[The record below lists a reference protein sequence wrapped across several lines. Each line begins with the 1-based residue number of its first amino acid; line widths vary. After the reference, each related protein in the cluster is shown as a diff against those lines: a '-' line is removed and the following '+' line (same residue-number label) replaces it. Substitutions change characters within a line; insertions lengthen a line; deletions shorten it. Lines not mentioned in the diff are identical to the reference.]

1 MSNDWL
7 DTKEQ
12 VRQATDIV
20 DLVGSYVSLRRQ
32 GRGYVARCPW
42 HDDSRPSLNVDPE
55 RQTWKCWVCDIGG
68 DAFSFIMQ
76 AEGVEFRGALEIL
89 AERAG
94 ITLKQ
99 QKRPQKNIAPG
110 SVDLDDR
117 KMLLRAAAWAEE
129 QYHRCLLDS
138 SDAEPA
144 RAYLAER
151 SVSEES
157 IKKFRLGF
165 APNQN
170 DWILRQAQGD
180 ANRAKVLE
188 AIGILTRRAD
198 GGLVDRFRGRLL
210 FSIRNTQSHPVGLGG
225 RVLPQFADQTPA
237 KYLNSPETRLFT
249 KSKLLYGLDLAKAAM
264 QKNKTALVM
273 EGYTDT
279 IMAHQFGFDN
289 AVAVL
294 GTALGEEHI
303 KILRRFTDHV
313 VLVLDGDEAGQR
325 RANQVL
331 ELFLTENV
339 DLKIVTLP
347 EGADPCDFLL
357 EHGADG
363 FRELLASHAVDA
375 LEHAYRTA
383 TAGID
388 LENDIHG
395 ASTALEQIL
404 ATLAKIGDDSPEQKF
419 RLQKTL
425 NRLAHDFRIPE
436 DDIRRR
442 FKQLREETKRRVY
455 TPRPTIPPPSSIAP
469 TPSVQP
475 GNTVPKLPPTTRR
488 QASPL
493 TEGRQASPTTEEGQ
507 ASPTTEEGKTSPSTK
522 SHDADSVPLDVL
534 ETNAPSA
541 EELADFEGDETD
553 GFIAP
558 ADTTNIPTEAVSV
571 TMKFHE
577 LHRRSP
583 IEAELVELIVLYPE
597 LLPRTREAFD
607 AKQMFLPVLRKIY
620 ETCCQLADEGT
631 MPDFNRLM
639 LEFDDPAMKNLFV
652 EITESIRVNDLEHPG
667 ELLEELI
674 ARAIENQT
682 KRQNPF
688 LIAALKDEDS
698 SESQKQ
704 ETLQELMEK
713 LRAQH
718 GISEPKEGPGH
729 DSSGS

>member
-1 MSNDWL
+1 MSGNDWL

-68 DAFSFIMQ
+68 DVFSFIMQ

-94 ITLKQ
+94 IQLQ
-99 QKRPQKNIAPG
+99 PQRSSQKPTAPG
-110 SVDLDDR
+110 AVNLDDR
-117 KMLLRAAAWAEE
+117 KLLLRAAAWAEE
-129 QYHRCLLDS
+129 QYHRCLLES
-138 SDAEPA
+138 PDAEPA
-144 RAYLAER
+144 RTYLAER
-151 SVSEES
+151 SISEES

-170 DWILRQAQGD
+170 DWILRQAHGD
-180 ANRAKVLE
+180 QNRAKVLE
-188 AIGILTRRAD
+188 AIGILTRRAN
-198 GGLVDRFRGRLL
+198 GELVDRFRGRVL
-210 FSIRNTQSHPVGLGG
+210 FSIRNTQSRPVGLGG

-249 KSKLLYGLDLAKAAM
+249 KSKLLYGLDIAKAAM

-331 ELFLTENV
+331 ELFLTQNV

-347 EGADPCDFLL
+347 EGADPCEFLL
-357 EHGADG
+357 EHGAEG
-363 FRELLASHAVDA
+363 FREMLADRALDA

-383 TAGID
+383 TAGVD

-395 ASTALEQIL
+395 ASRALESIL
-404 ATLAKIGDDSPEQKF
+404 ETLAKMSADSPEQKL
-419 RLQKTL
+419 RLQKML
-425 NRLAHDFRIPE
+425 NRLAHDFRLPE
-436 DDIRRR
+436 EDIRRR
-442 FKQLREETKRRVY
+442 FEQLRKEMQHRIY
-455 TPRPTIPPPSSIAP
+455 TPRTVVPRPSQPATTGRGSLDGRDFSPKEPPAM
-469 TPSVQP
+469 
-475 GNTVPKLPPTTRR
+475 
-488 QASPL
+488 QADD
-493 TEGRQASPTTEEGQ
+493 
-507 ASPTTEEGKTSPSTK
+507 
-522 SHDADSVPLDVL
+522 SHDADAVPLDVL
-534 ETNAPSA
+534 EANAPSA
-541 EELADFEGDETD
+541 EELAEFEGEGG
-553 GFIAP
+553 GFVEP
-558 ADTTNIPTEAVSV
+558 YEPGEVMPQKTTSVASVSV

-577 LHRRSP
+577 LHRQSP
-583 IEAELVELIVLYPE
+583 TEAELVELVVLYPE
-597 LLPRTREAFD
+597 LLPRARQAFEPENLY
-607 AKQMFLPVLRKIY
+607 LPVLRAIY
-620 ETCCQLADEGT
+620 ETCCQLADQGT
-631 MPDFNRLM
+631 TPEFNRLM
-639 LEFDDPAMKNLFV
+639 LEFDDPAMKNLLV
-652 EITESIRVNDLEHPG
+652 EISESIRVKGLEHPA
-667 ELLEELI
+667 ELLEELV

-682 KRQNPF
+682 KRQNPA
-688 LIAALKDEDS
+688 LIAALKDEGS

-704 ETLQELMEK
+704 ETLQELMER
-713 LRAQH
+713 LRARH
-718 GISEPKEGPGH
+718 GITEPTEGPGH
-729 DSSGS
+729 EPSGS

>member
-1 MSNDWL
+1 MSGNDWL

-42 HDDSRPSLNVDPE
+42 HDDSRPSLNVDPD

-68 DAFSFIMQ
+68 DVFSFIMQ
-76 AEGVEFRGALEIL
+76 AEGVEFRGAIEIL

-94 ITLKQ
+94 ISLK
-99 QKRPQKNIAPG
+99 PQRRSPKSTKPG
-110 SVDLDDR
+110 AVDLDDR

-129 QYHRCLLDS
+129 QYHRCLLES

-151 SVSEES
+151 HVTEES

-165 APNQN
+165 APNQY
-170 DWILRQAQGD
+170 DWILRQARGD
-180 ANRAKVLE
+180 ATRAKVLE
-188 AIGILTRRAD
+188 AIGILSRRAD
-198 GGLVDRFRGRLL
+198 GGFVDRFRGRVL
-210 FSIRNTQSHPVGLGG
+210 FSIRNAQGRPVALGG

-249 KSKLLYGLDLAKAAM
+249 KSKLLYGLDIAKASM

-313 VLVLDGDEAGQR
+313 ILVLDGDEAGQR

-331 ELFLTENV
+331 ELFLTQNV

-347 EGADPCDFLL
+347 SGADPCEFLL
-357 EHGADG
+357 EQGAEG
-363 FRELLASHAVDA
+363 FREHLTTGALDA

-395 ASTALEQIL
+395 ASQALEKIL
-404 ATLAKIGDDSPEQKF
+404 STLAKVESDSPEQKL

-425 NRLAHDFRIPE
+425 NRLAHNFRVPE
-436 DDIRRR
+436 VDIRRR
-442 FKQLREETKRRVY
+442 FDQLRKETVRRVY
-455 TPRPTIPPPSSIAP
+455 TPRPTTQTPTQTVSTQTAPSKAAAGSSHGI
-469 TPSVQP
+469 
-475 GNTVPKLPPTTRR
+475 N
-488 QASPL
+488 
-493 TEGRQASPTTEEGQ
+493 
-507 ASPTTEEGKTSPSTK
+507 
-522 SHDADSVPLDVL
+522 SHDDSIPLDVL
-534 ETNAPSA
+534 AAAAPSE
-541 EELADFEGDETD
+541 EELAELEGEGGDYFVPPVED
-553 GFIAP
+553 AE
-558 ADTTNIPTEAVSV
+558 NRVSTEVSPQGSEATKTPV
-571 TMKFHE
+571 RASMPLNMKFRD
-577 LHRRSP
+577 LHHQSP
-583 IEAELVELIVLYPE
+583 LEAELVELIVLYPE
-597 LLPRTREAFD
+597 LLPRAREVFPSE
-607 AKQMFLPVLRKIY
+607 QMFLPVLREIY
-620 ETCCQLADEGT
+620 QTCCQLADQGT
-631 MPDFNRLM
+631 TPDFSRLM
-639 LEFDDPAMKNLFV
+639 LEFDDPTMKKLFV
-652 EITESIRVNDLEHPG
+652 EISQSIRVNDLERPG

-688 LIAALKDEDS
+688 LIAALKDHGS
-698 SESQKQ
+698 SESEKK

-718 GISEPKEGPGH
+718 GISEPTEGPGH
-729 DSSGS
+729 D